1 MYTKF
6 RPMKVIRGR
15 KAMVTG
21 AASGVGR
28 AIALALAREGADLF
42 LLDIDKP
49 RLEAAAR
56 EAQRHG
62 VEVVTAVCDLA
73 QPAEVG
79 AAVRAVLSGWGRLN
93 ILVNN
98 AAVTYHGP
106 THEMSGEEWQ
116 RLMAVNLMAPIQL
129 VRELLATLAAED
141 EAHVLNVCSMLGL
154 VTLPKTAAYQ
164 TSKFGLVG
172 FTAAL
177 RAEYGRPGFGIT
189 ALCPGFVRTP
199 IVEPFMTNSRA
210 GLLPWVWTSPERV
223 AAKAIAAIRR
233 NRGLVVVTPLA
244 RVMWW
249 LTRLSPRL
257 VDWLSREGWRQ
268 RGKPHIAPLP
278 LAPDRP
284 GETRAVRERAR

>member
-1 MYTKF
+1 
-6 RPMKVIRGR
+6 MKVIRGR

-42 LLDIDKP
+42 LVDIDAAG
-49 RLEAAAR
+49 LEAAAR
-56 EAQRHG
+56 EAQGHG

-73 QPAEVG
+73 RPAEVA
-79 AAVRAVLSGWGRLN
+79 AAVRAVLSRWGRLN

-98 AAVTYHGP
+98 AGVTYHGP
-106 THEMSGEEWQ
+106 THEMSAEDWQ

-129 VRELLATLAAED
+129 VRELLPTLAAAD

-177 RAEYGRPGFGIT
+177 RAEYGRPGFGVT

-199 IVEPFMTNSRA
+199 MIEAFKTNSRA

-223 AAKAIAAIRR
+223 AVTALAAIRR

-249 LTRLSPRL
+249 LTRLSPRF
-257 VDWLSREGWRQ
+257 VDWLNREGWRQ
-268 RGKPHIAPLP
+268 RGKPDIAPQP
-278 LAPDRP
+278 LAPERP
-284 GETRAVRERAR
+284 KETRAVRERAR